1 IKYILGSNGHIFFQV
16 VGYASG
22 NYKISLKNWKLDMQ
36 IIKGHTLLSDFYD
49 QLSFAQR
56 WTNTYRCCNVEPL

>member
-22 NYKISLKNWKLDMQ
+22 NYKISLKNWSWICKLSKSIHYCLISM
-36 IIKGHTLLSDFYD
+36 INYLLLKGGPTPIDAATL
-49 QLSFAQR
+49 
-56 WTNTYRCCNVEPL
+56 NH